1 MVNNRKLKYDIC
13 YSPNA
18 ALDTRSFFSLPIL
31 TGFGG
36 LPKKVSPF
44 QKGETFRAPAA
55 APRNVWCAGHAVNL
69 RGAGATP
76 SPKGAEM
83 TGIL

>member
-1 MVNNRKLKYDIC
+1 MPLNKVD
-13 YSPNA
+13 
-18 ALDTRSFFSLPIL
+18 F
-31 TGFGG
+31 TGA
-36 LPKKVSPF
+36 
-44 QKGETFRAPAA
+44 EHRHIE
-55 APRNVWCAGHAVNL
+55 CAGHAVNL